1 MTNGNLHQI
10 WVEQCV
16 AAETIKLRYGLK
28 AAFDY
33 AVAEKLLNFAEAAAQ
48 HPEFAREL
56 PRFVSRVRQMFTAQE
71 LVVHLA
77 RIERERREND
87 LAAME
92 DDDAPFENPAAA
104 LERTRQF
111 DPIKELLTANMLGAV
126 LHQSPDMRGVPLPV
140 KMVSQLTQTWHSQV
154 RSFC

>member
-10 WVEQCV
+10 WVEQCA
-16 AAETIKLRYGLK
+16 AAETIKLRFGLK

-33 AVAEKLLNFAEAAAQ
+33 AVAEKLLNFAEAATRY
-48 HPEFAREL
+48 PEFARELAREL

-92 DDDAPFENPAAA
+92 DDEAPFENPAAA

-111 DPIKELLTANMLGAV
+111 GLIKELLTANMLGT
-126 LHQSPDMRGVPLPV
+126 S
-140 KMVSQLTQTWHSQV
+140 
-154 RSFC
+154 

>member
-1 MTNGNLHQI
+1 MRGPRMTNGNLHQI

-56 PRFVSRVRQMFTAQE
+56 PRFVWGLQRRVDRDPQTK
-71 LVVHLA
+71 
-77 RIERERREND
+77 RRED
-87 LAAME
+87 
-92 DDDAPFENPAAA
+92 
-104 LERTRQF
+104 
-111 DPIKELLTANMLGAV
+111 
-126 LHQSPDMRGVPLPV
+126 
-140 KMVSQLTQTWHSQV
+140 
-154 RSFC
+154 

>member
-1 MTNGNLHQI
+1 MTNGNWHQI
-10 WVEQCV
+10 WVEQCD
-16 AAETIKLRYGLK
+16 AAETIKLRFGLK

-33 AVAEKLLNFAEAAAQ
+33 AVAEKLLNFAEAATR

-56 PRFVSRVRQMFTAQE
+56 PRFVSRVRQIFTAQE

-92 DDDAPFENPAAA
+92 DDEPPFENPAAA
-104 LERTRQF
+104 LKRAQQF
-111 DPIKELLTANMLGAV
+111 DVIKELLTANTLGT
-126 LHQSPDMRGVPLPV
+126 S
-140 KMVSQLTQTWHSQV
+140 
-154 RSFC
+154 

>member
-10 WVEQCV
+10 WVEQCA

-77 RIERERREND
+77 RIERER
-87 LAAME
+87 AKTTW
-92 DDDAPFENPAAA
+92 PPWKT
-104 LERTRQF
+104 TRH
-111 DPIKELLTANMLGAV
+111 PSKTRRRPWSG
-126 LHQSPDMRGVPLPV
+126 RGN
-140 KMVSQLTQTWHSQV
+140 SI
-154 RSFC
+154 

>member
-1 MTNGNLHQI
+1 MTNGNWHRI
-10 WVEQCV
+10 CVKQCA
-16 AAETIKLRYGLK
+16 AAETIKLRYGLT

-71 LVVHLA
+71 LEAHLA
-77 RIERERREND
+77 RIEHERRKND

-92 DDDAPFENPAAA
+92 DDEAPFENPAAA
-104 LERTRQF
+104 LERTREF
-111 DPIKELLTANMLGAV
+111 DLIPTADEATTLLTVVPPIYLIRGASRTPTGPPALV
-126 LHQSPDMRGVPLPV
+126 MAPSSL
-140 KMVSQLTQTWHSQV
+140 
-154 RSFC
+154 

>member
-1 MTNGNLHQI
+1 MTDRDWHKI
-10 WVEQCV
+10 WMEQCA
-16 AAETIKLRYGLK
+16 AAETIKLRYGLM

-48 HPEFAREL
+48 HPEFASEL

-71 LVVHLA
+71 LAVHLV

-92 DDDAPFENPAAA
+92 DDEAPFENPAAA

-111 DPIKELLTANMLGAV
+111 DLIKELLTANTLGT
-126 LHQSPDMRGVPLPV
+126 S
-140 KMVSQLTQTWHSQV
+140 
-154 RSFC
+154 

>member
-126 LHQSPDMRGVPLPV
+126 LHQSPDKRGVPLPV